1 MKLFPRLAGGTEPM
15 TPLGILLLQ
24 GFRIFFTL
32 AGIWSVTAMAAW
44 LAFLAGWIPLHSPWS
59 VIQLHGHEMLFGFT
73 SAAAAGFLLSATP
86 VWSKTP
92 PLTGLPLNAL
102 VIAWL
107 LGRGAALLGCC
118 LPPWVQAVADVG
130 FFAGFLYFLTP
141 TLWFTGNR
149 VHRIFPVLVALMAVG
164 DLLTHLEALA
174 WTRESART
182 GVMLGVNAIVFF
194 LAMTGGHIMPM
205 FTRDAL
211 KARGEDPSFAIS
223 PPLEIAGAVTLT
235 LVVLADLFWPVENGA
250 GWIFLAAGSVQGVRL
265 ARWHGHKTLG
275 TPLLW
280 VLHLGYLW
288 LVAGLLLRGVARLTG
303 LLNDTTAVHA
313 LTVGAMGLF
322 TLGIMARIALAHT
335 GRPLNNPSRVLTGAF
350 LIMTGAAL
358 ARVFWVSGAPETGI
372 WLAGGLW
379 IVAYLLFCRIILP
392 ILSAPRPDG
401 QAG

>member
-1 MKLFPRLAGGTEPM
+1 M
-15 TPLGILLLQ
+15 TLLRILLVQ
-24 GFRIFFTL
+24 GFRILFTL
-32 AGIWSVTAMAAW
+32 AGIWSVGAMLFW
-44 LAFLAGWIPLHSPWS
+44 LAFLAGWMPLDHSWS
-59 VIQLHGHEMLFGFT
+59 VVGLHGHEMLFGFT
-73 SAAAAGFLLSATP
+73 AAAAAGFLLSATP

-92 PLTGLPLNAL
+92 PLTGPPLNLL
-102 VIAWL
+102 VGAWL
-107 LGRGAALLGCC
+107 LGRVAALLGCC
-118 LPPWVQAVADVG
+118 LPAWIQAVADVA

-149 VHRIFPVLVALMAVG
+149 VHRIFPVLVGLMAVG
-164 DLLTHLEALA
+164 DLLTHLESLE
-174 WTRESART
+174 WTRDSARA

-235 LVVLADLFWPVENGA
+235 LVVLADLFWPTASQA
-250 GWIFLAAGSVQGVRL
+250 GWIFLAAGGVQGVRL

-288 LVAGLLLRGVARLTG
+288 LVAGLLLRGAARLTA
-303 LLNDTTAVHA
+303 LLTDATALHA

-335 GRPLNNPSRVLTGAF
+335 GRPLISPRALTLAF
-350 LIMTGAAL
+350 LIMTAAAL
-358 ARVFWVSGAPETGI
+358 TRVFWASWAPEVGI
-372 WLAGGLW
+372 PLSGGLW

-401 QAG
+401 QVG